1 MQNKRVSKKER
12 FRNQNV
18 IIFSPSISETTQ
30 SLMTNPAITIKN
42 LRKSYGSKQV
52 LRGID
57 LEVYPGQVLGYIG
70 PNGAGK
76 STTVK
81 ILCGLISDY
90 EGVVTV
96 YGVNVKENPVE
107 AKKHI
112 GYVPE
117 LAELYDVLTPSEF
130 LHFMGDLYGLE
141 KNVCEDRI
149 VKMMSAF
156 GLEPNIHQRMDT
168 FSKGMKQKVL
178 LASGIIHNPDIII
191 LDEPLSGLDA
201 NSVIIV
207 KDLISKLA
215 RDGKTIFYCSH
226 MMDVVE
232 KVSDRIILIDN
243 GSIVADGSFA
253 ELREQQGNQSLEQ
266 IFAGLTAKESLGKA
280 ADDLLSAF
288 DN

>member
-1 MQNKRVSKKER
+1 MTQ
-12 FRNQNV
+12 
-18 IIFSPSISETTQ
+18 PTIS
-30 SLMTNPAITIKN
+30 IKN
-42 LRKSYGSKQV
+42 LRKNYGSKQV
-52 LRGID
+52 LQGIN
-57 LEVYPGQVLGYIG
+57 LEVFPGQVLGYIG

-90 EGVVTV
+90 SGEVRVQGID
-96 YGVNVKENPVE
+96 VKNDPVE
-107 AKKHI
+107 AKRRI
-112 GYVPE
+112 GYIPE

-130 LHFMGDLYGLE
+130 LHFMGNLYGLE
-141 KNVCEDRI
+141 ANVCESRI
-149 VKMMSAF
+149 GKMMTAF
-156 GLEPNIHQRMDT
+156 GLFPNIHQRMDT

-178 LASGIIHNPDIII
+178 LASGLIHNPDIII

-215 RDGKTIFYCSH
+215 KDGKTIFYCSH

-243 GSIVADGSFA
+243 GSVVADGSFEA
-253 ELREQQGNQSLEQ
+253 LKQQEGNRSLEQ
-266 IFAGLTAKESLGKA
+266 IFARLTAKDNLGQA
-280 ADDLLSAF
+280 ADDLINAF
-288 DN
+288 GN